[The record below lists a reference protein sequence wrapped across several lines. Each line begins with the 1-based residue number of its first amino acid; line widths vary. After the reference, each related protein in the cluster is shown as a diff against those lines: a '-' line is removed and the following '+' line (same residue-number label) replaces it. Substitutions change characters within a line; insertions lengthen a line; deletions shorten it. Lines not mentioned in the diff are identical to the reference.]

1 MNVIQEKSDKLTSL
15 NRRELERKLDIE
27 KKQKG
32 KKQLT
37 AEHEKL
43 DYFIKKFNEQ
53 RIEIENSLASC
64 PSVKT
69 SDLPNHFN
77 TIYKNILILQKYGAS
92 SKIFLRMYDVER
104 CHETIHELTLRAKE
118 LEERLI
124 PKKKFGFKNKKQIA
138 DLNGH
143 SKDIVDCAATHYS
156 FETNLCT
163 FQNRNGETLT
173 MQNSDVYKK
182 DIVIH
187 NIENSLIKLYGT
199 PSTLHLNQLRNCLV
213 FSGPVSTSIFA
224 ENCSNVKL
232 VIACQQL
239 RLHSSSNIHI
249 YLHVTS
255 RAIMEDCS
263 NVLIAPYN
271 FKYDGLDDDFVK
283 AGLDQSTN
291 NWTSIDD
298 FNWLNIQKESPNWKV
313 LQEHERIN
321 DWNTYTLPCG

>member
-1 MNVIQEKSDKLTSL
+1 MNVIQERSDKLTTSL
-15 NRRELERKLDIE
+15 NKRELERKLDIE
-27 KKQKG
+27 KKQEG

-43 DYFIKKFNEQ
+43 DYFTKTFNEQ
-53 RIEIENSLASC
+53 RLEIENALSLSAS
-64 PSVKT
+64 VEMA
-69 SDLPNHFN
+69 DLPNHFN
-77 TIYKNILILQKYGAS
+77 TIYKDILILQKYAAS

-104 CHETIHELTLRAKE
+104 CLETVHELTLRAKE
-118 LEERLI
+118 LEEKLI
-124 PKKKFGFKNKKQIA
+124 PKKKFGFKNKKRIPK
-138 DLNGH
+138 LNGH
-143 SKDIVDCAATHYS
+143 SKDVVDCATTRYS
-156 FETNLCT
+156 YEKNLCG
-163 FQNRNGETLT
+163 FGNRKDETLT

-187 NIENSLIKLYGT
+187 DVENCFIKLYGT

-213 FSGPVSTSIFA
+213 ISGPVSTSIFA

-239 RLHSSSNIHI
+239 RLHSSS
-249 YLHVTS
+249 T
-255 RAIMEDCS
+255 AIMEDCD

-271 FKYDGLDDDFVK
+271 LKYDGLNEDFVK
-283 AGLDQSTN
+283 AGLDRSTN

-298 FNWLNIQKESPNWKV
+298 FNWLNIQKESPNWRI

-321 DWNTYTLPCG
+321 DWNTY